1 MINMQ
6 TIKFEKSSNYLN
18 NQLETQT
25 NNKQLI
31 LDIIANIGFF
41 VKNSTN
47 IEEKL
52 RYEDILLEA
61 NNHLQNILNNI
72 SSIEKLNKEI
82 KDITEELT
90 FLLEDQKKSN
100 KKHFSVLF
108 ILFSNHSSSS
118 VINKTIEPFSI
129 MVPAGGN

>member
-61 NNHLQNILNNI
+61 NNHLQNILNNY
-72 SSIEKLNKEI
+72 
-82 KDITEELT
+82 LT
-90 FLLEDQKKSN
+90 FADLAW
-100 KKHFSVLF
+100 SV
-108 ILFSNHSSSS
+108 SQ
-118 VINKTIEPFSI
+118 
-129 MVPAGGN
+129 